1 MRICY
6 KACAPL
12 SWIAHYYGQCKQIQ
26 HSTSSWL
33 KGGTFP
39 TWGLIM
45 EFFSYLSFTSLVLEE
60 YKASN
65 SNPAHM
71 GHNLTSKFM
80 GLLIGLG
87 PMTILTYSLSDGS
100 TLIQLLTT
108 VSYLCEIHE

>member
-1 MRICY
+1 MCEDI
-6 KACAPL
+6 L
-12 SWIAHYYGQCKQIQ
+12 QCMCTVVLDRSLLWSVQTNP
-26 HSTSSWL
+26 TSNLKLASSQL
-33 KGGTFP
+33 KGGTFS

-71 GHNLTSKFM
+71 GHNLTSKFI
-80 GLLIGLG
+80 GLLTSLG

-100 TLIQLLTT
+100 TLIELLTT
-108 VSYLCEIHE
+108 VS